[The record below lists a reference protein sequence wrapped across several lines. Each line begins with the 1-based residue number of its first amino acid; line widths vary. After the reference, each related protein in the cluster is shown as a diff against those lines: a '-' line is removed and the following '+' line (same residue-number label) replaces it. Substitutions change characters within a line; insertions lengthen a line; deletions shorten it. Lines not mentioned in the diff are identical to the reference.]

1 MSKYYYKRISNNDGK
16 PLYLLVD
23 ADTQTT
29 VGKLDDAY
37 GTAYEQSIVDKLY
50 RKGKISNPNK
60 RFSDFNILSRLST
73 YEKEDKI
80 HQQQAALDKEF
91 RQYMID
97 GTKPTSSIGQQ
108 LFWAIQQKFPEK
120 LGWKM
125 YPGTIVT
132 DEKFHHAGQ
141 VGLIMKNSLTKQTQL
156 IDTYLPTKNSM
167 VNNTHMSFLLEM
179 YRREHPKELVRSI
192 FQYNPNNYSL
202 KKGIYAPEGLSR
214 YYGIKVHSRGFFKS
228 NSLQN
233 HEALINAHLDDSNGF
248 FTKGDPSRKYIKTIV
263 GLDTETEDT
272 KNGSIGRPV
281 EISGKKFGL
290 LPDGRL
296 ELIDTFEEYYQGR
309 FGGPASAIHGYD
321 VDIIN
326 KLQGLTGQ
334 LRGEHYAEGAKQRL
348 LKFIGDS
355 AVVGHNIFN
364 FDFHALRFT
373 QDEINQL
380 AKNGIIDTL
389 QVARNIR
396 GMPSEDELVSLDEEL
411 AEALNE
417 QYGTGMHIT
426 KSPEAIALK
435 QRAKNDLQ
443 SLFRE
448 KFGKTTEDMGIRAHG
463 AGGDVTADIL
473 WAFQEMA
480 DDTEVGKVLRGLL
493 TSRFHLSTHV
503 ARSGS
508 AADALGYAY
517 YDERGN
523 EYTAEE
529 IIMMGMIASGGKIG
543 TGGSLMDTNI
553 IGVMQQLEETVR
565 QLAAAVNATTNDWNH
580 ANQATEKEYRN
591 LSETIAAG
599 HVGEIRRLATD
610 ARKMFPGDYKAQ
622 QEYVTNFAGAS
633 EPVRLNAM
641 QNLLHLQRIDEKNDF
656 QSRYGIGI
664 EEAKAAGGVWDIN
677 HEKTTQRW
685 IPFTTDG
692 NGLWTLGEE
701 PEHIASYSGLF
712 GEIDQIRKEAH
723 DLSEYESNAL
733 EFHKAK
739 GMERWA
745 QRAMDMFSTSTTT
758 IPNPAFDDW
767 EMEDDNG
774 WTHFDKYR
782 IRQSG
787 VGRGNNGSYVT
798 WSVTD
803 QDGNILGDVST
814 PGTAKY
820 TWDPRF
826 ALEKF
831 LNAPVTPPSPT
842 QTITTTRTPTDSEQ
856 EEFAQ
861 ALTDYMEFVKGE
873 EQRIA
878 DIERSAEMQV
888 GGMFFDDIVKQNSE
902 YMDYVEAQE
911 RHIRNMKSE
920 VSLWEEI
927 DEHAVKAAFSTATV
941 IASALIPHAQ
951 LSSIPN
957 SLGHQAGS
965 IASSIDWL
973 PFSKKPLHRLAA
985 AIGNNTTAVAAA
997 LDYRQEQ
1004 IDTAANAVT
1013 KVGGAIGGGL
1023 MVVNPVAGALV
1034 SGGSAIAGTLVSG
1047 LAGGGWKTKKL
1058 SKDITERGQRL
1069 SESFNLFGM
1078 AFELVR
1084 APFSLLNNTLR
1095 GTLNLFTKFNKL
1107 MAIFNGMGLPY
1118 TSLTGVTFAAYDRTT
1133 LTDRGLGLQLGSV
1146 NNSLNS
1152 WANAQ
1157 QGLYTMGQM
1166 DQNRVI
1172 ASALLGVFDSVYANG
1187 GDTQAQRAST
1197 IDKLANDIITDPS
1210 RAQSIM
1216 TQAGM
1221 IDSTMPAELQMAV
1234 NMKRAG
1240 YISSYSDLGK
1250 SSTWGITGAS
1260 DATKNAWQPR
1270 MYAARFG
1277 WGSAVQEATFVGRQ
1291 VATIAWEKLGKPVS
1305 NVLIKSGQEIVDA
1318 YNTGGWDAMIK
1329 KIKELAKEGFKW
1341 AKEKLGMDEDAS
1353 VGDMVSKLWSKVKA
1367 AFTTYAAPVFDH
1379 IVGLWLGLVKK
1390 VGTSLASVIGE
1401 MSTWRINT
1409 KAILGRA
1416 LQNEAINPYKDYID
1430 DPILYNEDPN
1440 TYNSTDTAQIR
1451 GKWRNELW
1459 GGLWDNI
1466 GKAASRMGVSQ
1477 SAVRNVIGNSASPE
1491 HALVQLGAMMEST
1504 SGGTEEWR
1512 KMVREWA
1519 DRENVNPLSLIEA
1532 IDAAEAAREK
1542 SIQDKQNVANT
1553 TKEIIDSL
1561 TDFTVQA
1568 VNIVKLSINGGPE
1581 KTVYI
1586 KDGKAYDAETDLEV
1600 ELTVTNEVNKKASGG
1615 GN

>member
-1 MSKYYYKRISNNDGK
+1 MSIRYQRVTHSDGHTEI
-16 PLYLLVD
+16 VAID
-23 ADTQTT
+23 SAT
-29 VGKLDDAY
+29 GKVLFSGEDAY
-37 GTAYEQSIVDKLY
+37 NVAVEKNRAHKLY
-50 RKGKISNPNK
+50 MKGKTLDPNEFDK
-60 RFSDFNILSRLST
+60 AAT
-73 YEKEDKI
+73 YAHEDKVLR
-80 HQQQAALDKEF
+80 QQIALDRELTE
-91 RQYMID
+91 YMR
-97 GTKPTSSIGQQ
+97 GGHNPTSSMGQQ
-108 LFWAIQQKFPEK
+108 LVYALQQKFPSS
-120 LGWKM
+120 LGWEM
-125 YPGTIVT
+125 MPGLSVS
-132 DEKFHHAGQ
+132 DMKRYVGQ
-141 VGLIMKNSLTKQTQL
+141 VGVVMRNNLTGEVRL
-156 IDTYLPTKNSM
+156 VDTHYPSKSKMLNH
-167 VNNTHMSFLLEM
+167 THMNFLLNA
-179 YRREHPKELVRSI
+179 YRQQHPGENVQGI
-192 FQYNPNNYSL
+192 YQYDPSSYSL
-202 KKGIYAPEGLSR
+202 QKGKAAPGGMKQ
-214 YYGIKVHSRGFFKS
+214 YYGIGNGGTGFFH
-228 NSLQN
+228 NLDQ
-233 HEALINAHLDDSNGF
+233 EAIDSATLDTSNGF
-248 FTKGDPSRKYIKTIV
+248 FKKGDPSRKYVKTFV
-263 GLDTETEDT
+263 VFDTETEDT
-272 KNGSIGRPV
+272 KNGAIGRPV
-281 EISGKKFGL
+281 EISAKKFGISK
-290 LPDGRL
+290 DGSI
-296 ELIDTFEEYYQGR
+296 ELIDTFERYYQGR
-309 FGGPASAIHGYD
+309 FGGAASAVHGYNR
-321 VDIIN
+321 DIIN

-334 LRGEHYAEGAKQRL
+334 LKGSHYTNRQKR
-348 LKFIGDS
+348 KFLQFVGDS
-355 AVVGHNIFN
+355 AIVGQNIVN
-364 FDFHALRFT
+364 FDFRAMNLSF
-373 QDEINQL
+373 DEIERL
-380 AKNGIIDTL
+380 KKNGIIDTL

-396 GMPSEDELVSLDEEL
+396 GMTGEDGIVILDDESAAALDEH
-411 AEALNE
+411 
-417 QYGTGMHIT
+417 YGAGMHII
-426 KSPEAIALK
+426 KGPKAISLK

-443 SLFRE
+443 SMFKE
-448 KFGKTTEDMGIRAHG
+448 TFGKTTEDMGIRAHG
-463 AGGDVTADIL
+463 AGGDTTAVML
-473 WAFQEMA
+473 WMQQQMA
-480 DDTEVGKVLRGLL
+480 DETEVGKVLRGLL

-529 IIMMGMIASGGKIG
+529 IITLGMIASGGKIG

-553 IGVMQQLEETVR
+553 VGVMQQLEETIS
-565 QLAAAVNATTNDWNH
+565 QLAAAVNATTNDWKH
-580 ANQATEKEYRN
+580 ANQATENEYRN

-610 ARKMFPGDYKAQ
+610 ARKMFPGDYAAQ

-633 EPVRLNAM
+633 EPVRNSAL
-641 QNLLHLQRIDEKNDF
+641 QNLIHLHRIDEKNDF
-656 QSRYGIGI
+656 KSRYGVTMAD
-664 EEAKAAGGVWDIN
+664 AKAAGGVWDIN
-677 HEKTTQRW
+677 HVAQTQRW
-685 IPFTTDG
+685 IPFTMDENG
-692 NGLWTLGEE
+692 NWTMGRE

-723 DLSEYESNAL
+723 DLSEYESNEL

-814 PGTAKY
+814 PGTAEY

-1023 MVVNPVAGALV
+1023 MAVNPVAGALV

-1221 IDSTMPAELQMAV
+1221 IDSTMPAELQMVV

-1341 AKEKLGMDEDAS
+1341 AKEKLGMDENAGVMDVMGNLWDRLINLIKDKFEGSGGIISTVTGSFRILLDKVIHILSS
-1353 VGDMVSKLWSKVKA
+1353 VLS
-1367 AFTTYAAPVFDH
+1367 
-1379 IVGLWLGLVKK
+1379 
-1390 VGTSLASVIGE
+1390 E
-1401 MSTWRINT
+1401 MSKWHID
-1409 KAILGRA
+1409 LGA
-1416 LQNEAINPYKDYID
+1416 VLGHLFGDVPLVGNKIKEMFG
-1430 DPILYNEDPN
+1430 ED
-1440 TYNSTDTAQIR
+1440 
-1451 GKWRNELW
+1451 
-1459 GGLWDNI
+1459 
-1466 GKAASRMGVSQ
+1466 AASRS
-1477 SAVRNVIGNSASPE
+1477 IIYK
-1491 HALVQLGAMMEST
+1491 
-1504 SGGTEEWR
+1504 SGGYNADTSLEPSRDEQKFAKKAFKSLDNDWQGR
-1512 KMVREWA
+1512 KLTPEQKKAIRASVVGAGSTVEAENRIGAFLAANPDIANAWA
-1519 DRENVNPLSLIEA
+1519 ATMNSDDELNYFNGLIERA
-1532 IDAAEAAREK
+1532 QSEGLSAANIENTLNDFLNGMSNAVG
-1542 SIQDKQNVANT
+1542 NVA
-1553 TKEIIDSL
+1553 
-1561 TDFTVQA
+1561 
-1568 VNIVKLSINGGPE
+1568 VNVKLVVTKNGIRQEYPNG
-1581 KTVYI
+1581 KVDLG
-1586 KDGKAYDAETDLEV
+1586 DGAILEYV
-1600 ELTVTNEVNKKASGG
+1600 VTNEVERNASQGG
-1615 GN
+1615 Q